1 MKTSLLAYAT
11 APEFSNWLDN
21 ERATV
26 LVPVGALEQHG
37 PHLPLGTDSLL
48 ATAVSLGAAE
58 RTGAKVAQTLNYG
71 YKSQQKSGG
80 GNHLRGTLSLDA
92 DNLIGITRDITRS
105 FLQQGV
111 RNLVFVNGHYENYQF
126 LYEGVDL
133 ALRDLGL
140 SDPAGPSVLLLSY
153 WDYVSEST
161 LATVYPQGFP
171 GWDIEHGGVLETS
184 LMLHLHPE
192 LVHLDEAVDH
202 DPALLPRFD
211 RLPVVPE
218 RTPHTGALSAPSGST
233 AQNGRL
239 LFEQTVADLATDL
252 STELGLER

>member
-1 MKTSLLAYAT
+1 MKTSLLAHAT

-92 DNLIGITRDITRS
+92 DSLIGITRDITRS

-133 ALRDLGL
+133 ALRELGL

-192 LVHLDEAVDH
+192 LVHMDEAVEH

-218 RTPHTGALSAPSGST
+218 RTPDTGALSAPSGST
-233 AQNGRL
+233 AQKGRL